1 MFGMS
6 MTEILMILVIVLVVL
21 GPEKIPEV
29 AKFVG
34 KAIREVRKASNLLRD
49 AVMIDD
55 IKASVTRPTP
65 IDTTSYN
72 SVEGAMDYEDIAPSD
87 PSPERNI
94 RLETMS
100 ARKRTPLAEV
110 TLQAVT
116 EAANHR
122 EIYLHVPY
130 EETI

>member
-72 SVEGAMDYEDIAPSD
+72 SVEGTMDYEDIAPSD
-87 PSPERNI
+87 PSPEQNI
-94 RLETMS
+94 RLESMN
-100 ARKRTPLAEV
+100 ARKRTPLVEV
-110 TLQAVT
+110 ALQAVS
-116 EAANHR
+116 EAADHR